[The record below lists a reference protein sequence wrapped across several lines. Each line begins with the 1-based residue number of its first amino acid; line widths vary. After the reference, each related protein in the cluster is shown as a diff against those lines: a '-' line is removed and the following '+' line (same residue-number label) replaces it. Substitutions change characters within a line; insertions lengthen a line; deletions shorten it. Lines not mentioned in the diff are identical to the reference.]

1 MSRRWRTA
9 VLVALVAGTL
19 VAVLFVPPIRQD
31 PAYHAFADGRSFFGV
46 PNFLNVVSNLAF
58 LVVGILGIGVAMNAR
73 VGSARPAWVLLF
85 VGLALV
91 SAGSA
96 WYHWSPDNDS
106 LLWDR
111 LPMTVGF
118 MGLLVA
124 LVDEHVHPGLVERL
138 LAPAVLLGLGS
149 ALYWHFTD
157 DLRFYAWI
165 QFMPLLVILALLFLF
180 DSRYTHNRLLVA
192 ALGLYGAAKLAEH
205 YDSAVFTAS
214 GELVSGH
221 TLKHLLAATGG
232 LVLVLLLHRRQL
244 RP

>member
-180 DSRYTHNRLLVA
+180 DSRYTRNRLLAA
-192 ALGLYGAAKLAEH
+192 ALALYGAAKLTEH
-205 YDSAVFTAS
+205 YDSAVFTAT